1 MQNTQI
7 TETIE
12 PIKEI
17 IISNPDSI
25 PDSIQEET
33 DILMDK
39 STTNKPFF
47 LFISNIFG
55 IFNKSQ

>member
-25 PDSIQEET
+25 QEET
-33 DILMDK
+33 DILIDK

>member
-17 IISNPDSI
+17 IINI
-25 PDSIQEET
+25 PDSVQEET
-33 DILMDK
+33 DILIDESLPK
-39 STTNKPFF
+39 KPSF
-47 LFISNIFG
+47 LFMSNIWSL
-55 IFNKSQ
+55 FNKSQ